1 MMMMPVFGYDNT
13 ADLGIV
19 WTVLSPGYG
28 SGTGQ
33 QH

>member
-1 MMMMPVFGYDNT
+1 MPVFGYDNP
-13 ADLGIV
+13 ADLRIV
-19 WTVLSPGYG
+19 WTVLRPGYG